1 MSLVTVHTAFN
12 PADAHLVRSRLEA
25 AQFHPVVVNE
35 LSALSLDGYA
45 LAAGGI
51 LVQVP
56 EGEAAEVRGLLTSST
71 PLDETEAG
79 PEGQGPT

>member
-1 MSLVTVHTAFN
+1 MPLATIHRSLN
-12 PADAHLVRSRLEA
+12 PADAQLVRARLEVA
-25 AQFHPVVVNE
+25 GFHPVVTHE

-56 EGEAAEVRGLLTSST
+56 DSEAAEASAFLTSST
-71 PLDETEAG
+71 STDDE
-79 PEGQGPT
+79 PSS

>member
-1 MSLVTVHTAFN
+1 MTIGTVYRALN

-25 AQFHPVVVNE
+25 AGFHAVVTNE
-35 LSALSLDGYA
+35 LSALSMDGYA

-56 EGEAAEVRGLLTSST
+56 DAETEEAREFLAHST
-71 PLDETEAG
+71 PVGEE
-79 PEGQGPT
+79 

>member
-1 MSLVTVHTAFN
+1 MQLVTIFTAFN
-12 PADAHLVRSRLEA
+12 PADAHVIRSCLDA
-25 AQFHPVVVNE
+25 ADFHPVVTHE

-56 EGEAAEVRGLLTSST
+56 ENEAAEAKAFLNT
-71 PLDETEAG
+71 PPPATE
-79 PEGQGPT
+79 

>member
-1 MSLVTVHTAFN
+1 MQLVTLYRAFN

-25 AQFHPVVVNE
+25 AEFHPVVTNE

-56 EGEAAEVRGLLTSST
+56 DEEAADAKEFLAS
-71 PLDETEAG
+71 
-79 PEGQGPT
+79 

>member
-1 MSLVTVHTAFN
+1 MSLVTVSTAFN
-12 PADAHLVRSRLEA
+12 PAQAQLVRSRLEA
-25 AQFHPVVVNE
+25 AGFHAVVTNE

-56 EGEAAEVRGLLTSST
+56 EEEAADARELLTADT
-71 PLDETEAG
+71 PTDE
-79 PEGQGPT
+79 PSQD

>member
-1 MSLVTVHTAFN
+1 MKLITVFRAFN

-25 AQFHPVVVNE
+25 AQFHPVVVHE

-56 EGEAAEVRGLLTSST
+56 DEEAADAQEF
-71 PLDETEAG
+71 LD
-79 PEGQGPT
+79 PPPDVD

>member
-1 MSLVTVHTAFN
+1 MSLITVSTAFN

-25 AQFHPVVVNE
+25 AGFHPVVTHE
-35 LSALSLDGYA
+35 LAALSLDGYA

-56 EGEAAEVRGLLTSST
+56 DTEAAEVKEFLAA
-71 PLDETEAG
+71 PPAPND
-79 PEGQGPT
+79 PTQN